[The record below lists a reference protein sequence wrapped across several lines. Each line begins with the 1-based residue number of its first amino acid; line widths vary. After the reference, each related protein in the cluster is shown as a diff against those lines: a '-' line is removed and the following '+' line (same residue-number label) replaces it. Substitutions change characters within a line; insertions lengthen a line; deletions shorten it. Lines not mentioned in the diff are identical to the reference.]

1 MAMED
6 FNEYLL
12 DQKYNIHTC
21 GRSEIKADK
30 HHFPYE
36 ATSFSV
42 LRRIAEEGYV
52 KKDNV
57 LLDYGCGRGRVPIF
71 FSKETGCK
79 TIGVEF
85 ADGFFQEAVQNVADA
100 DVANLVQIEKIAAE
114 KYLVPEDV
122 DVVYFFN
129 PFSVEIFK
137 KVVSQLLDSY
147 YRKVR
152 PMRILLYYPQV
163 EYIAYLM
170 SVEEVTFEDEIDCSD
185 LFNED
190 TDRNRVMV
198 FGMY

>member
-52 KKDNV
+52 KKDTV
-57 LLDYGCGRGRVPIF
+57 LVDYGCGRGRVPIF

-129 PFSVEIFK
+129 PF
-137 KVVSQLLDSY
+137 L
-147 YRKVR
+147 RKW
-152 PMRILLYYPQV
+152 
-163 EYIAYLM
+163 
-170 SVEEVTFEDEIDCSD
+170 
-185 LFNED
+185 
-190 TDRNRVMV
+190 
-198 FGMY
+198 